1 MKHRFWIS
9 VLAAF
14 LMLSPI
20 QASATSADGATK
32 FINDLSNKALQV
44 LSADGVSLED
54 KEKNVRAL
62 LSDSF
67 DFAIIGRFVM
77 GRAWKKASADQ
88 QEQYQSLFKE
98 FVLRTYSRRLGG
110 YSGQQFTVVGTKE
123 VGKRK
128 DILVSTKISR
138 PSGPEVLA
146 GWRVREKNSQHRI
159 LDVMVSGVSM
169 VATQRSEFAAVIRR
183 DGVNGLIEMLR
194 LQVSKF
200 SATGG

>member
-1 MKHRFWIS
+1 MF
-9 VLAAF
+9 
-14 LMLSPI
+14 SPV

-44 LSADGVSLED
+44 LSADGVSLEE
-54 KEKNVRAL
+54 KERNVRAL
-62 LSDSF
+62 LSNSF
-67 DFAIIGRFVM
+67 DFGIIGRFVM
-77 GRAWKKASADQ
+77 GRAWKKSSPDQ
-88 QEQYQSLFKE
+88 KEHYQGLFKD
-98 FVLRTYSRRLGG
+98 FVLRTYSWRLGG

-128 DILVSTKISR
+128 VILVSYKISR

-146 GWRVREKNSQHRI
+146 GWRVREKNSQHCI

-194 LQVSKF
+194 L
-200 SATGG
+200 

>member
-1 MKHRFWIS
+1 LF
-9 VLAAF
+9 
-14 LMLSPI
+14 SPV
-20 QASATSADGATK
+20 QASATSAECATK

-44 LSADGVSLED
+44 LSADGVSLEE
-54 KEKNVRAL
+54 KERNVRAL
-62 LSDSF
+62 LSNSF
-67 DFAIIGRFVM
+67 DFGIIGRFVM
-77 GRAWKKASADQ
+77 GRAWKKSSPDQ
-88 QEQYQSLFKE
+88 KEHYQGLFKD
-98 FVLRTYSRRLGG
+98 FVLRTYSWRLGG

-128 DILVSTKISR
+128 DILVSYKISR
-138 PSGPEVLA
+138 SSGPEVLA

-194 LQVSKF
+194 L
-200 SATGG
+200 